1 LSKIIQRGGLETPN
15 KKTILVL
22 YEFFFPGYKAG
33 GPIQS
38 LVNMMIAL
46 QHEYDF
52 KVITTAFD
60 LNETQPY
67 QNIQLNAWNKVQ
79 LTNNTPA
86 IEVWYS
92 STHSLKTNTFKKVIL
107 EANPAIIYIN
117 GLFTQWFTKPL
128 LLKKAGSLKGMDIV
142 ICPRGMLQA
151 GALSVKPFKK
161 KLFLSAFKN
170 ATLFKGVRWH
180 ATNEEEAN
188 DIAKHIHAKA
198 NSIVAYNIPKP
209 PVINLTQS
217 NKQENKLRLIYLSL
231 ITEKKNLLLLL
242 QILQQCKATIELDIF
257 GPIKDTAYWNLC
269 LAAMQQMPANIKVQ
283 YKNDVQPIEVQ
294 HTIEQY
300 DAFVSLTKGENFGHA
315 LFEAFSCGRPVI
327 TSNFTPWK
335 QLQAKQAGWNVDI
348 SNKDSIVE
356 VFNQLSNISKNDW
369 NIYCNHGYSVA
380 QQYYQQLNYQQNY
393 SALFN

>member
-1 LSKIIQRGGLETPN
+1 M
-15 KKTILVL
+15 
-22 YEFFFPGYKAG
+22 GY
-33 GPIQS
+33 
-38 LVNMMIAL
+38 L
-46 QHEYDF
+46 H
-52 KVITTAFD
+52 
-60 LNETQPY
+60 
-67 QNIQLNAWNKVQ
+67 
-79 LTNNTPA
+79 
-86 IEVWYS
+86 
-92 STHSLKTNTFKKVIL
+92 
-107 EANPAIIYIN
+107 N
-117 GLFTQWFTKPL
+117 GLQNHYY
-128 LLKKAGSLKGMDIV
+128 LKKQVSLKGMDIV
-142 ICPRGMLQA
+142 ICPRGYVA
-151 GALSVKPFKK
+151 SRSIKCKTY
-161 KLFLSAFKN
+161 SRKN
-170 ATLFKGVRWH
+170 YSYLLLKMPHLFKGVRWH

-335 QLQAKQAGWNVDI
+335 QLQATTSWL
-348 SNKDSIVE
+348 E
-356 VFNQLSNISKNDW
+356 
-369 NIYCNHGYSVA
+369 C
-380 QQYYQQLNYQQNY
+380 
-393 SALFN
+393 